1 MKEGKTEGNGKEET
15 FSSMT
20 EGEILERSLY
30 RKLTTGEAWHN
41 DKSGQSTYTHIHP
54 CTSLEDNNDVKQ
66 KTPRFHISHQTP
78 HLWFTPGEKDT
89 SAQDNLIENIYNLH
103 GTYKRL

>member
-30 RKLTTGEAWHN
+30 SKLTTGEAWHN
-41 DKSGQSTYTHIHP
+41 DKSGQSAYTHTYTRAQALKTIMMSNKKHP
-54 CTSLEDNNDVKQ
+54 DSTYLTKPPTSGLPLGK
-66 KTPRFHISHQTP
+66 KT
-78 HLWFTPGEKDT
+78 HLHRTT
-89 SAQDNLIENIYNLH
+89 
-103 GTYKRL
+103 